1 MWNLLQALWL
11 HCLAAG
17 GVYLAGAM
25 AVLLWLGN
33 HPPRSQAER
42 AIVGLLAL
50 LVLIVIGTS
59 YAYARRTAV
68 LAGQVQTGW
77 VIACVLML
85 TAAALA
91 AAFVTLVAL
100 NQ

>member
-17 GVYLAGAM
+17 GVYLASAM
-25 AVLLWLGN
+25 AVLMWLGN
-33 HPPRSQAER
+33 HPPRSHAER
-42 AIVGLLAL
+42 AIVGLLSL
-50 LVLIVIGTS
+50 LVIIIIGTS

-68 LAGQVQTGW
+68 LAGQVQIGW
-77 VIACVLML
+77 VIVCVLLL
-85 TAAALA
+85 TAAGLA
-91 AAFVTLVAL
+91 AAFITLVAL